1 MFPFLKKFC
10 LIDFLWETKVQI
22 FCREV
27 VLFGN
32 ILTFDLLKILIFNY
46 EYSGQKSTYI
56 FRKLFK

>member
-1 MFPFLKKFC
+1 M
-10 LIDFLWETKVQI
+10 IDFLWETKVQI